1 MTTAPSTPMNP
12 TTPMDS
18 TTPRPTATIEVPR
31 GLKGVIVADTAV
43 GDVRGSEGFYH
54 YRQYSAVELAQRCSL
69 EEVWFLLL
77 EGRLPSETELEGF
90 VAATA
95 TLREIPTEVRAVLP
109 AIAASADA
117 PLDAFRT
124 ALSLLAAD
132 LRLRP
137 LIDTDPKERHE
148 DALRLCA
155 VTPTLLTA
163 LYRLHHGLEPIPPRP
178 DLHWADNYLWMLHGE
193 VADPRHVRAI
203 EQYLILTVDHGFN
216 ASTFT
221 ARVIASTGADLGAAL
236 VGAVGAM
243 SGPLHGGAPSRALD
257 LLDEIG
263 PLEGTGPVTGTA
275 RDRIDEVVHA
285 KLASGEKLM
294 GFGHAVYLTEDPR
307 SNLLRGVALDLGGP
321 LVDQAVRV
329 EARVVELLDE
339 FRPER
344 KLRTNVEY
352 YAGVVMSRCGVPAEM
367 FTPTFASSRV
377 IGWCANILEQA
388 DDGKILRPSARYIG
402 PSAPAPVPHGPR

>member
-1 MTTAPSTPMNP
+1 MSNTTAP
-12 TTPMDS
+12 
-18 TTPRPTATIEVPR
+18 AGIEVPR
-31 GLKGVIVADTAV
+31 GLKGVIVADTTV
-43 GDVRGSEGFYH
+43 GDVRGTEGFYH
-54 YRQYSAVELAQRCSL
+54 YRQYSAVELAERCSL
-69 EEVWFLLL
+69 EEVWFLML
-77 EGRLPSETELEGF
+77 EGRLPSASELEGF
-90 VAATA
+90 VAAT
-95 TLREIPTEVRAVLP
+95 TTMREIPEEVRSVLP
-109 AIAASADA
+109 AIAACCEA

-124 ALSLLAAD
+124 AMSLLAASQ
-132 LRLRP
+132 RLRP

-155 VTPTLLTA
+155 VTPTMLTA
-163 LYRLHHGLEPIPPRP
+163 LHRLHQGLQPIAPRT
-178 DLHWADNYLWMLHGE
+178 DLAWADNYLWMLHGE
-193 VADPRHVRAI
+193 QADERHVRAI

-236 VGAVGAM
+236 VGAIGAM

-263 PLEGTGPVTGTA
+263 PHATQE
-275 RDRIDEVVHA
+275 RIDDVVHA

-294 GFGHAVYLTEDPR
+294 GFGHAVYQTEDPR
-307 SNLLRGVALDLGGP
+307 SILLREVAHELGGP
-321 LVDQAVRV
+321 LVEHATQVERRV
-329 EARVVELLDE
+329 IELLDE

-352 YAGVVMSRCGVPAEM
+352 YAGVVMSLCGIPADM

-402 PSAPAPVPHGPR
+402 PAAPARIPER